1 MSRTV
6 SFTTDGWKDYL
17 YWQAHDKQVLK
28 KINQLLKDCQRD
40 PFQGIGKP
48 EALRNELSGA
58 WSRRISEEHR
68 LVYLVSDDGI
78 HISGC
83 RYQY

>member
-1 MSRTV
+1 MGRLSILASLRQT
-6 SFTTDGWKDYL
+6 SS
-17 YWQAHDKQVLK
+17 K

-48 EALRNELSGA
+48 EALRNELSGV

-68 LVYLVSDDGI
+68 LVYLVTGEEI
-78 HISGC
+78 RISGC
-83 RYQY
+83 RYHY